1 MRIGNE
7 QLKRKAQALQLE
19 NTQLNLQKTTLE
31 LQQTKSQVEIE
42 KMNAE
47 NNELLLKNRNLELA
61 QFKAE
66 TERTQ
71 SLMVAKQAESERQ
84 LMILKFILIFFCF
97 FAIALT
103 LYLYL
108 RRKSIRQLQEKN
120 EELTIARDRAEQAD
134 KMKTHFMQNMSH
146 EIRTPLNAIVAVSY
160 THLTLPTILLV

>member
-146 EIRTPLNAIVAVSY
+146 EIRTPLNAIVGFSQ
-160 THLTLPTILLV
+160 LLSNQ